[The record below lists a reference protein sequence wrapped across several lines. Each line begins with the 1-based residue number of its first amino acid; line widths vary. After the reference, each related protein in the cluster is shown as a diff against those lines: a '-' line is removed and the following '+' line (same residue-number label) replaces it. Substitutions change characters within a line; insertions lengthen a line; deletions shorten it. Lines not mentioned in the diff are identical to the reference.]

1 MEHILEKL
9 ETLIDDIMTDDQM
22 DKDEILHVITKIKEE
37 LEEHELRKEEE
48 RGLEW
53 GDLD

>member
-9 ETLIDDIMTDDQM
+9 EGLIDDIVTDESM
-22 DKDEILHVITKIKEE
+22 DKDEILQVLNE
-37 LEEHELRKEEE
+37 LKNEIEEHELRKEEG